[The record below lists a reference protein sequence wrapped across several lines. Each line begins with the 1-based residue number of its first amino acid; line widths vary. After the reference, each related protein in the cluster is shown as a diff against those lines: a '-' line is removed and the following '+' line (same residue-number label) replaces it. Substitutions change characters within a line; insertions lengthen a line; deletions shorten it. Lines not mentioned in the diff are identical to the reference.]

1 MEPIQKTVLAN
12 GVRVLTERI
21 DHVGSASIGVW
32 CRTGSTHENADEAG
46 ITHLIEHMLFK
57 GTPQRTAKEIAE
69 SIEGRG
75 GMLNA
80 FTDKEQTCY
89 YCRTLAEDAGNGLD
103 VLTDMVRHSL
113 IDPKELATEK
123 GVVIEEIKRSE
134 DEPGDHVHDLHLEG
148 LWPDHELGLPVI
160 GTRESVGGF
169 EQKNLKDYIARRYVG
184 ANLVVAAA
192 GKVDHDEFVRLTG
205 QALGDLPAGEADA
218 PLARPTP
225 SAGDNLVAKDV
236 EQVHFCIGTRGTS
249 QYDDDLYAGVILD
262 GVLGS
267 GMSSRLF
274 QEVREKRGLVYS
286 IGSYHMAYSSG
297 GAFTVYGGT
306 GLETWQQVREVVRAE
321 FDKMMA
327 DGPTEGELTRAKKL
341 IGGNMVLGLESTSNR
356 MMRLARNELV
366 HRRHIPMEETKAK
379 IDAVTAAEVVGLAR
393 RILGEEQVRTT
404 AIGPF

>member
-1 MEPIQKTVLAN
+1 MEPIQKTVLPN

-32 CRTGSTHENADEAG
+32 CRTGSTHENADEGG

-57 GTPQRTAKEIAE
+57 GTPTRSAKEIAE

-89 YCRTLAEDAGNGLD
+89 YCRTLAEDASNGLD
-103 VLTDMVRHSL
+103 VLTDMVRHAL
-113 IDPKELATEK
+113 IEPKELATEK
-123 GVVIEEIKRSE
+123 GVVLEEIKRGE
-134 DEPGDHVHDLHLEG
+134 DEPGDHVHDLHFEG
-148 LWPDHELGLPVI
+148 LWPDHELGLPII
-160 GTRESVGGF
+160 GTRESVSSF
-169 EQKNLKDYIARRYVG
+169 EQKNLKDYIARRYIG

-192 GKVDHDEFVRLTG
+192 GKVDHDAFVRLTE
-205 QALGDLPAGEADA
+205 ASLGDLPAGAADA
-218 PLARPTP
+218 PLTRPTP
-225 SAGDNLVAKDV
+225 HAGDNLVAKDV
-236 EQVHFCIGTRGTS
+236 EQVHFCIGTDGTS
-249 QYDDDLYAGVILD
+249 QYDDDLYAAIILD

-286 IGSYHMAYSSG
+286 IGSYHMPYSSG

-306 GLETWQQVREVVRAE
+306 GLETWQQVRDVVRTE
-321 FDKMMA
+321 FDKIMA
-327 DGPTEGELTRAKKL
+327 DGPTEGELDRAKKL
-341 IGGNMVLGLESTSNR
+341 IGGSLIMGLESTSNR
-356 MMRLARNELV
+356 MMRLAKNELV
-366 HRRHIPMEETKAK
+366 HGRNIPMEETKAK
-379 IDAVTAAEVVGLAR
+379 IEAVTAGQVTALAQR
-393 RILGEEQVRTT
+393 VLGVERIRTT